1 MTTTPPEAPQQP
13 PGPNSSDG
21 PRVTGD
27 EMRDLTR
34 LRRSSTDKHVAG
46 VAGGIGRHLDIDP
59 IIVRV
64 AFVVLAFFGG
74 AGVLAYGALWLL
86 VPDDQGNVTI
96 DLDNRTR
103 NVALIGVGVLAALLT
118 VGDAFGGS
126 NWNWFPWP
134 LLIIGVIAWLLIS
147 RRDRRRERLERRGDW
162 VTPPG
167 TPAGTVPAA
176 AGAGGTTAPT
186 GWSGGS
192 TSMTGWA
199 GAPTSY
205 AGPGWVGPGQTPPG
219 YGATYVPRP
228 RPRDPRKTGPLLF
241 WFTLALIALA
251 EGTLGILDLAGLPI
265 LDSAYP
271 ALALGITAVMLLVGA
286 FYGRAGGLILV
297 GLLATVATTGA
308 TVASQVDGGQM
319 DERPTSA
326 AAVQDTYSLDTGEVV
341 VDLSDVRDVEALDG
355 RSIEAHTG
363 IGRVEVILPAGV
375 DVTVDG
381 RVEGPGHLALLGR
394 DEGGVGLED
403 HVTLDGGADVP
414 QLDLEAWVGIGEVEV
429 TRG

>member
-13 PGPNSSDG
+13 PGPNSSNG

-46 VAGGIGRHLDIDP
+46 VAGGLGRHLDIDP
-59 IIVRV
+59 IILRV

-86 VPDDQGNVTI
+86 VPDDEDNVVV

-103 NVALIGVGVLAALLT
+103 NIALVGVGVLAALLT

-126 NWNWFPWP
+126 DWFPWP
-134 LLIIGVIAWLLIS
+134 ILIIGVIAWLLIS
-147 RRDRRRERLERRGDW
+147 RRDRRRERLERGGDW
-162 VTPPG
+162 VAPPG
-167 TPAGTVPAA
+167 TPAGTAPTG
-176 AGAGGTTAPT
+176 AGAGGTTEPT
-186 GWSGGS
+186 RWAGGS
-192 TSMTGWA
+192 SSMTGWA
-199 GAPTSY
+199 GAPTTY
-205 AGPGWVGPGQTPPG
+205 AAPGQTPPG
-219 YGATYVPRP
+219 YTPPGYGAAYVPPP

-265 LDSAYP
+265 IDSAYP
-271 ALALGITAVMLLVGA
+271 ALALGITALMLLVGA
-286 FYGRAGGLILV
+286 FYGRAGGLILL

-326 AAVQDTYSLDTGEVV
+326 AAAQDEYSLDTGEVI

-355 RSIEAHTG
+355 RSIEVHTG
-363 IGRVEVILPAGV
+363 IGRVEVILPKGV

-403 HVTLDGGADVP
+403 HVTLDGGEDVP